1 MRIHE
6 IDTSKLIRW
15 MTTSAIVGIALGII
29 IGILLTGGSGAKSKQ
44 GDSFERATSVAST
57 LGWESLDRHIDST
70 NSIIRVHELDLLNDS
85 LSKGLKKKYLNS
97 TKFIKSYK
105 TTVSESSL
113 VPATK
118 TKPKLEVEVKPKALE
133 EKSRPTEP
141 ASRGKHK
148 DGWGNIEI
156 HTATLEQIDKIPYV
170 SKPAAEVVYE
180 YLRENHISNFDE
192 LLQLKGVGEKTVE
205 RLRENFYIE

>member
-6 IDTSKLIRW
+6 IDTSKFIKW
-15 MTTSAIVGIALGII
+15 MTTSAVIGIALGIV

-44 GDSFERATSVAST
+44 GDSFQRATSVAST

-70 NSIIRVHELDLLNDS
+70 NSIIRVHEFDLLKDS
-85 LSKGLKKKYLNS
+85 LSKGLKEKYLNS

-105 TTVSESSL
+105 TTISESNL

-118 TKPKLEVEVKPKALE
+118 TKSKSEVEVKPKTVE
-133 EKSRPTEP
+133 EKSKPTN
-141 ASRGKHK
+141 RGNHK

-156 HTATLEQIDKIPYV
+156 HLATLEQIDKIPYV
-170 SKPAAEVVYE
+170 RKPAAELIYD
-180 YLRENHISNFDE
+180 YLKENHISNFDE

>member
-6 IDTSKLIRW
+6 IDTSKFIRW

-70 NSIIRVHELDLLNDS
+70 NSIIRVHELDLLKDS
-85 LSKGLKKKYLNS
+85 LSKGLKEKYLNS
-97 TKFIKSYK
+97 TRFVKNYK
-105 TTVSESSL
+105 TTISESSL
-113 VPATK
+113 VSATK
-118 TKPKLEVEVKPKALE
+118 TKSKSEVEVKTKTVE
-133 EKSRPTEP
+133 EESKPIN
-141 ASRGKHK
+141 RGNHK

-180 YLRENHISNFDE
+180 HLKENRISSFDE
-192 LLQLKGVGEKTVE
+192 LLQLKGVGPKTVE